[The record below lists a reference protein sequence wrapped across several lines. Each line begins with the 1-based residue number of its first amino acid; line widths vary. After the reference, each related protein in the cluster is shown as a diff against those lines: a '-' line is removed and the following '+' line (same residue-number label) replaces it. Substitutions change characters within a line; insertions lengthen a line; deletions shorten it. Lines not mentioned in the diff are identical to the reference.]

1 MSSPWG
7 KIENVQNMNFAE
19 IMSEQHACEM
29 QNKEIKRNEQLLLDR
44 LKSATKIKEKEAE
57 ACEAAGG
64 GDVPQFD
71 SIWGYSCDPSA
82 SGSYAEAVKVPTEV
96 ASAASASNC
105 KNIEEEWEDY
115 SEFLNS
121 KSAEPTVVE
130 AAAIPD
136 FVLDVLR
143 QDAGDMGCDSDALI
157 AQMMQSQY
165 DHEYNEE
172 VKRIEKKRNQG
183 SKVSISLD
191 NFMRDG
197 DMEFCS
203 DEEEREI
210 TEKRDWDRFETNE
223 KLFETIPKWG
233 FKINED
239 GEMITKHDD
248 KICGVRNACRVM
260 SFPPEFSTGDA
271 AGFDMKLSNQVFNQL
286 KTYSSKKLKK
296 TKMSDRLE
304 NVATAEMGV
313 DAPTRLLLY
322 KLINNQILEQVNGIV
337 STGKEAVIL
346 HGSPDPNYVGDL
358 SLPKECAIKIFK
370 TTLNEFKQRDRY
382 IKDDYRFKDR
392 FSKQNNRVVI
402 NMWAEKEMHNIMR
415 MRDAG
420 INCPEVVVLK
430 KHVLVM
436 SFIGDN
442 HNAAPKLKD
451 ARLTAA
457 EWSLAYE
464 EIVEM
469 MHKLYNVAKLVHAD
483 LSEYN
488 ILWHDDKCWFI
499 DVAQSVE
506 PEHPSALE
514 FLMRDCNN
522 IVTFFKKR
530 GLPNIFTKEQLFEH
544 ITSLDAAKHNTA
556 MLERIRTR
564 GASIKE
570 ATAPNQEDV
579 PDEFKPLSYP
589 FDTAWEKSLE
599 EKRLARE
606 MAEANAEP
614 SLIETTDALRVLSVN
629 EGGEKIEVAAGS
641 KI

>member
-1 MSSPWG
+1 MTSPWG
-7 KIENVQNMNFAE
+7 KIENVQSMNFAE
-19 IMSEQHACEM
+19 IMSEQYASEL
-29 QNKEIKRNEQLLLDR
+29 QNKEMKRCEQLLLDR
-44 LKSATKIKEKEAE
+44 LKNATKIKEPETADKADEL
-57 ACEAAGG
+57 
-64 GDVPQFD
+64 P
-71 SIWGYSCDPSA
+71 A
-82 SGSYAEAVKVPTEV
+82 SMWEDNCKASGSGQASDGSYAEAVKIPTDI
-96 ASAASASNC
+96 ATASASTKQDN
-105 KNIEEEWEDY
+105 EEEWEDY
-115 SEFLNS
+115 AKLLD
-121 KSAEPTVVE
+121 SAKPTE
-130 AAAIPD
+130 TAATEDPTIPD
-136 FVLDVLR
+136 SVLDILR
-143 QDAGDMGCDSDALI
+143 QDAADMGCDSDALI

-165 DHEYNEE
+165 DHAYNEE

-183 SKVSISLD
+183 SKVSVSL
-191 NFMRDG
+191 NNLLRNG
-197 DMEFCS
+197 DMEFFS
-203 DEEEREI
+203 DEEEHEI

-248 KICGVRNACRVM
+248 TICGVRNACKVM
-260 SFPPEFSTGDA
+260 SFPTNFPTGDA
-271 AGFDMKLSNQVFNQL
+271 AGFDMRLSNQVFNQL
-286 KTYSSKKLKK
+286 KTYSQKKSKR
-296 TKMSDRLE
+296 TKQHDRVE
-304 NVATAEMGV
+304 NTATAEMGV

-346 HGSPDPNYVGDL
+346 HGSSDPNYDGDL
-358 SLPKECAIKIFK
+358 IIPKECAIKIFK

-402 NMWAEKEMHNIMR
+402 NMWAEKEMHNIRR

-451 ARLTAA
+451 ARLTDA

-488 ILWHDDKCWFI
+488 ILWHDDKCWII

-530 GLPNIFTKEQLFEH
+530 GLPNVFTKEQLFEH

-570 ATAPNQEDV
+570 ATAPNQEEV
-579 PDEFKPLSYP
+579 PDELKPLSYP
-589 FDTAWEKSLE
+589 FETAWEKSQE
-599 EKRLARE
+599 ERRIAKESKASSKPVVE
-606 MAEANAEP
+606 M
-614 SLIETTDALRVLSVN
+614 TDALRVLSVT
-629 EGGEKIEVAAGS
+629 EGEQQVEIAAGP